1 MKTVAGHSPV
11 VDLGY
16 EARTGGSLATDDAIR
31 RARRWMLGVGGL
43 ALVAGVV
50 AVAVP
55 AIASVAMAI
64 FIGWILVA
72 AGGTIAIHAF
82 ERRAGVRALEALVTF
97 AAGAYLLLFPL
108 SGTVSLTFVLAV
120 WLFVSG
126 IISLILAARWSSGP
140 SSWINAF
147 GAALSVLLGF
157 LIAFNLPSSA
167 SWAIGLMV
175 GINLIFWGVR
185 ALVGAHLLK
194 ELAGPGAPR
203 SG

>member
-1 MKTVAGHSPV
+1 MTVAGHSPGSE
-11 VDLGY
+11 LGY
-16 EARTGGSLATDDAIR
+16 QARPSGRLAADDAMR
-31 RARRWMLGVGGL
+31 RAHRWMLGVGGL

-55 AIASVAMAI
+55 AIASVAMTVL
-64 FIGWILVA
+64 IGWILVA
-72 AGGTIAIHAF
+72 AGGTTAIHAI
-82 ERRAGVRALEALVTF
+82 ERRAWLRALEALVTF

-126 IISLILAARWSSGP
+126 IISLLLAVRWWGLP
-140 SSWINAF
+140 NSWINAF
-147 GAALSVLLGF
+147 GAALSVLLGC
-157 LIAFNLPSSA
+157 LIAFSLPSSA
-167 SWAIGLMV
+167 SWAIGLLV

-194 ELAGPGAPR
+194 ELAGPSAPR

>member
-1 MKTVAGHSPV
+1 MKTVAAHSPGSG
-11 VDLGY
+11 LGY
-16 EARTGGSLATDDAIR
+16 EPGPGGRLAIDDAMR

-72 AGGTIAIHAF
+72 AGGTSAIHTI
-82 ERRAGVRALEALVTF
+82 ERRAWLRALEALVTC

-126 IISLILAARWSSGP
+126 IISLLLAVRWWGLP
-140 SSWINAF
+140 NGWINAF
-147 GAALSVLLGF
+147 GAAMSVLLGF
-157 LIAFNLPSSA
+157 LIAFSLPSSA
-167 SWAIGLMV
+167 SWAIGLLV

-194 ELAGPGAPR
+194 KLAGPSAPR